1 MIPFIEF
8 LVAQQYNIKK
18 NTMKPSIIG
27 LANILK
33 LNERLFINA
42 LENIT
47 HEQAKERLTEHN
59 NPINWLSNHI
69 LWGRYKILELL
80 GKTEHKNP
88 YMGLFENFRPYD
100 EDIKLNQ
107 IEYIKEEWSK
117 VAILINEA
125 LETVTEERLAE
136 EAKSVTP
143 IGISTIF
150 GSLSFLVWHESYH
163 LGQVAFLKKYYTT
176 EPMKFF

>member
-1 MIPFIEF
+1 
-8 LVAQQYNIKK
+8 
-18 NTMKPSIIG
+18 MKPSIIG

-42 LENIT
+42 LENIS
-47 HEQAKERLTEHN
+47 HEQAKEHLSEHN

-80 GKTEHKNP
+80 GKSDEKNP
-88 YMGLFENFRPYD
+88 YSGLFENFRPYD
-100 EDIKLNQ
+100 KNIEFNQ
-107 IEYIKEEWSK
+107 IDYIKEEWSK
-117 VAILINEA
+117 VTILISEA

-136 EAKSVTP
+136 ETKSVTP
-143 IGISTIF
+143 MGIPTIF
-150 GSLSFLVWHESYH
+150 GSLSFLVWHEVYH